1 VEEMT
6 RQLSVTAGILN
17 QRGFWLRCFLG
28 RMLMVAL
35 VCTVI
40 CGVSYAQPDKDGPIR
55 LMHVEG
61 FVVNSH
67 GNPVA
72 NVEVT
77 LSRDDKVRMSTRTDA
92 SGAFHIDHAEGSYV
106 FGVARTENA
115 PAAHPIV
122 VRAELA
128 TLVDRKKLYVVL
140 GPGACEDACSS
151 VYTSKQDFDH
161 AIRKMSGR

>member
-1 VEEMT
+1 MT
-6 RQLSVTAGILN
+6 RAAKAIAGISG
-17 QRGFWLRCFLG
+17 QRGIWLRCFLG
-28 RMLMVAL
+28 RMLALAL
-35 VCTVI
+35 VYVAFG
-40 CGVSYAQPDKDGPIR
+40 GVSYAQPDKDGPIR

-67 GNPVA
+67 GTPVVNA
-72 NVEVT
+72 EVT
-77 LSRDDKVRMSTRTDA
+77 LSRDDKVRLSTRTDQ
-92 SGAFHIDHAEGSYV
+92 SGAFHFDHAEGNYM

-128 TLVDRKKLYVVL
+128 TIVDRKKLYVVL

-151 VYTSKQDFDH
+151 VYTSKQEFDH